1 MTAGPRVVVV
11 GGGPAAAALV
21 HGLHRGGHDGSVV
34 VLAGEG
40 CTPYDRTA
48 VSKGLLTGEMA
59 AAPELFPEVLTDD
72 VVRRADV
79 VEIDR
84 TAHEVVTADRER
96 IGWDRL
102 VLATGAAPRVP
113 PVPGLDGPDAST
125 LRDAAE
131 ADVLADRLRP
141 GARLVVVGAGLI
153 GLEVAAAARTRGA
166 SVVVLEAAPTALG
179 RVLPPEVSAVVLDR
193 HAAEGIEV
201 RLATPPTSVVSS
213 AASSTGHAV
222 VCLADGTELPADH
235 VLVATGVSPRTD
247 LAAVA
252 GLAIDDGVLVDELL
266 VTSDPTIMAIGDVAR
281 VRAADGTTTRH
292 EAYTPAMA
300 MGQHAARTILGE
312 PTRYVDV
319 PWSWSDQLD
328 VSVQVAGW
336 PDRAGRWVLRGSAD
350 DLEAGLFAF
359 GVRGDQLVAATGVSR
374 GRQVGRVVRGAQAL
388 VAADVA
394 VDDAALADP
403 STDLR
408 RLARTG

>member
-1 MTAGPRVVVV
+1 MAGPQVVVV

-21 HGLHRGGHDGSVV
+21 HGLHRGGHEGSVV

-48 VSKGLLTGEMA
+48 VSKGLLTGEVPT
-59 AAPELFPEVLTDD
+59 APELFPEVLTAD
-72 VVRRADV
+72 VVRHADV

-84 TAHEVVTADRER
+84 AAREVVTGDDDR
-96 IGWDRL
+96 IGFDRL

-113 PVPGLDGPDAST
+113 PVPGLDGPHAST

-131 ADVLADRLRP
+131 AAVLAERLRP

-166 SVVVLEAAPTALG
+166 SVTVLEAAPTALS
-179 RVLPPEVSAVVLDR
+179 RVLPTVVSEVVLSR
-193 HAAEGIEV
+193 HAAEGIDV
-201 RLATPPTSVVSS
+201 RLGTPPSAVVSS
-213 AASSTGHAV
+213 SSSSGQAV
-222 VCLADGTELPADH
+222 VVLADGTELPADH
-235 VLVATGVSPRTD
+235 VLVATGVAPRTD
-247 LAAVA
+247 LAAAA
-252 GLAIDDGVLVDELL
+252 GLAVDDGVLVDERL
-266 VTSDPTIMAIGDVAR
+266 VTSDPAIMAIGDVAR
-281 VRAADGTTTRH
+281 VRAADGTTARH

-312 PTRYVDV
+312 PTRFVDV

-328 VSVQVAGW
+328 LSIQVAGW
-336 PDRAGRWVLRGSAD
+336 PDRADRWVLRGSAE
-350 DLEAGLFAF
+350 DLDAGLFAF
-359 GVRGDQLVAATGVSR
+359 GVRDGRLVAATGVSR
-374 GRQVGRVVRGAQAL
+374 GRQVGRIVRGAQAL
-388 VAADVA
+388 VAAGLD